1 MLQVLEKML
10 AEHVIMA
17 EVVELLDGKETFQT
31 LAVITGIALLV
42 KVDLAVAVME
52 WFMVQQV
59 HQI

>member
-1 MLQVLEKML
+1 ML